1 MKQGNPPEPVIA
13 YDHTGAENTA
23 KDPMY
28 RMAGRILLIV
38 ECTILAIVVIA
49 MINLY

>member
-13 YDHTGAENTA
+13 YDHTGAENPA

-28 RMAGRILLIV
+28 RLISRILLIA
-38 ECTILAIVVIA
+38 ECALLATLAIA
-49 MINLY
+49 MFNLY